1 MKTSHVAACGV
12 LLAIVAAG
20 TATTGEGEPYMTLDW
35 EQLEIPAVRVVSTD
49 GIQYDA
55 IVGNTWSFMMGM
67 SGDCLADR
75 HVTLARAHAPETSYP
90 HTEVDISDLL
100 PPGQVLTPRLVY
112 VPDTI
117 APVAWPSAWRKKAI
131 DACNAHLQQKMASGS
146 SRGAVLSFDWN
157 LGAKYIDA
165 PEADLYCSVPGGGT
179 HEDTGSWGME
189 KGAVAYA
196 NVTCGR
202 HLRGDIVQNPPPPP
216 PGDITYGVHVV
227 ESHLGIVPVATATE
241 CGITLNGMV
250 RTDFANTWVAFQYRN
265 NMGGLTP
272 SRLVKTDA
280 TKVAHFHDFI
290 AFNPVS
296 SGGFVATPQG
306 APAPGSFLAPSPD
319 AQFVGT
325 YQMDGS
331 DPSFDSN
338 IAGFAFDCPPGSVT
352 VLQSPGG
359 SRP

>member
-1 MKTSHVAACGV
+1 MKAFNVATLGALIVSVTPWTS
-12 LLAIVAAG
+12 
-20 TATTGEGEPYMTLDW
+20 TAEVGGPYMTVDW

-49 GIQYDA
+49 GMQYNA
-55 IVGNTWSFMMGM
+55 IVGNTYAFMMAM

-75 HVTLARAHAPETSYP
+75 HVTLARADANDASYP
-90 HTEVDISDLL
+90 FTEVDISDLL
-100 PPGQVLTPRLVY
+100 PPAQVLTPRLVY

-117 APVAWPSAWRKKAI
+117 APVAWPNVWRKKAI
-131 DACNAHLQQKMASGS
+131 DACNAHLQQKMNAGAA
-146 SRGAVLSFDWN
+146 RGAVLSFDWN
-157 LGAKYIDA
+157 LGAKYIDVLNA
-165 PEADLYCSVPGGGT
+165 HMYCSVPSGGS
-179 HEDTGSWGME
+179 HQDNGSWGLE
-189 KGAVAYA
+189 QGASGYA

-202 HLRGDIVQNPPPPP
+202 HLRDDIVQNPPPPP

-227 ESHLGIVPVATATE
+227 DSHLGIVPIATAAQ

-250 RTDFANTWVAFQYRN
+250 RTDFANVWVAFQYKN
-265 NMGGLTP
+265 NMGGMTP

-280 TKVAHFHDFI
+280 TKVAYFNDFI

-296 SGGFVATPQG
+296 TGGFVATPQG
-306 APAPGSFLAPSPD
+306 APAPGSFLAPSSD

-325 YQMDGS
+325 YQLDGS

-352 VLQSPGG
+352 VLQSPA
-359 SRP
+359 RPRP